1 MKRFRFITI
10 ITIAGA
16 HLIGCAGPPDVDIDG
31 EVLAPPAETLAGPI
45 GANGMNPA
53 HFWAPATQSALR
65 TLGGQ
70 ALASGGALAATPL
83 LDTAGGAGVLGYV
96 VRCALP
102 EGATVTSAGG
112 AAFQGA
118 LGLAPDWTGRALTT
132 SEQRWVTACLLQHL
146 NGLAASVPVMLEG
159 SHPALD
165 PRPGESTSAFS
176 VEDITTFGN
185 VFVPAL
191 FPAYACF
198 DSLLQDGCGLDL
210 SLHSLTRLCGLAP
223 LCGVT
228 VLGPC
233 ALHCTDDGAGD
244 PACQVLLGPSYPQS
258 IRSSVQDTD
267 LLALYPGC
275 DLL

>member
-1 MKRFRFITI
+1 MNRFIFM
-10 ITIAGA
+10 TIASA
-16 HLIGCAGPPDVDIDG
+16 LLIGCAGPPDVDIDG
-31 EVLAPPAETLAGPI
+31 EVLAPPAQALSGPI
-45 GANGMNPA
+45 GANGMNPVN
-53 HFWAPATQSALR
+53 FWAPATQSALR
-65 TLGGQ
+65 ELGGG
-70 ALASGGALAATPL
+70 ALVAGGALAATPL
-83 LDTAGGAGVLGYV
+83 LDSAGGASVLRYV

-102 EGATVTSAGG
+102 EGAIVTSAGG

-118 LGLAPDWTGRALTT
+118 FGLAAGWTDRALDT

-146 NGLAASVPVMLEG
+146 NGLGAHVFIMLEG
-159 SHPALD
+159 SHAALD
-165 PRPGESTSAFS
+165 PRPGASTSAFS

-185 VFVPAL
+185 VFVPAPS
-191 FPAYACF
+191 PAYACF

-233 ALHCTDDGAGD
+233 ALHCTDDSAGD
-244 PACQVLLGPSYPQS
+244 PACQALVGPSFPQS
-258 IRSSVQDTD
+258 IRSSVRDTD
-267 LLALYPGC
+267 LLPLYPGC